1 MSPCSVNWSF
11 ILFDI
16 TLASIVAICTSWCH
30 PECKL
35 VLYSLWYHPSKY
47 SGHLYQLVSP
57 CSVNWSFIL
66 FDITL
71 ASIVAICT
79 SWCHPECKL
88 VLYSLWYHPS
98 KYSGHLYQLVSP
110 CSVNWSFIL
119 FDITLASIVAIC
131 TSWCH
136 PECKLVLYSLWY
148 HPSKYSGH
156 LYQLVSPCSVNW
168 SFILFDITLASIVA
182 ICTSWCHPVV

>member
-1 MSPCSVNWSF
+1 MDISRLMALYKCSYYYYIIIILRCQPKSKSVSYAVSCHPKFVSVNLVSC
-11 ILFDI
+11 
-16 TLASIVAICTSWCH
+16 TICCH
-30 PECKL
+30 P
-35 VLYSLWYHPSKY
+35 KY
-47 SGHLYQLVSP
+47 EL
-57 CSVNWSFIL
+57 
-66 FDITL
+66 
-71 ASIVAICT
+71 T
-79 SWCHPECKL
+79 STIQVDPECKL